1 MRKRIFVTVF
11 IICCFVAMV
20 LVSSASAA
28 KLETSVTVNTPFP
41 ETGTITVYK
50 FKLFQKVKIGELQW
64 SSITEQKSV
73 EDHAWAEVT
82 LRVKNTTDEFVPFIF
97 WYKGDNGSITGEV
110 RPEDTF
116 ETKEICSNRITGVTP
131 AKKEIA
137 LQ

>member
-1 MRKRIFVTVF
+1 MRKKTFVSIL
-11 IICCFVAMV
+11 IICCFTAIV
-20 LVSSASAA
+20 LVSSAS
-28 KLETSVTVNTPFP
+28 TSKTGTAVAVITPFP

-50 FKLFQKVKIGELQW
+50 YRLFQKVRIGELQW

-73 EDHAWAEVT
+73 EDHTWVEVT

-116 ETKEICSNRITGVTP
+116 ETTEICSDRVTGVTP

>member
-1 MRKRIFVTVF
+1 MRKKTFVSIL
-11 IICCFVAMV
+11 IICCFTAIV
-20 LVSSASAA
+20 LVSRAS
-28 KLETSVTVNTPFP
+28 TSKTGTAVAVITPFP

-50 FKLFQKVKIGELQW
+50 YRLFQKVRIGELQW

-73 EDHAWAEVT
+73 EDHTWVEVT

-116 ETKEICSNRITGVTP
+116 ETTEICSDRVTGVTP

>member
-1 MRKRIFVTVF
+1 MRKKTFVSIL
-11 IICCFVAMV
+11 IICCFTAIV
-20 LVSSASAA
+20 LVGSASTAKTGAA
-28 KLETSVTVNTPFP
+28 VAVITPFP
-41 ETGTITVYK
+41 ETGTITVYRYR
-50 FKLFQKVKIGELQW
+50 LFQKVRIGELQW

-73 EDHAWAEVT
+73 EDHTWAEVT

-97 WYKGDNGSITGEV
+97 WFKGDNGSIRGEV

-116 ETKEICSNRITGVTP
+116 ETTEICSDRVTGVTP